1 MPKRNIYFPDELVA
15 KMSAFKDENWS
26 GVCQEAVGA
35 RVRFLELKAD
45 STTSAVDRA
54 KARLATAK
62 AAYIADARERGVRA
76 GIEWAADHATF
87 DQLRNLHAAQFGE
100 HPTIDFPVPDG
111 SDLCLLIARIL
122 AGWPS
127 DALHDA
133 LADGTQD
140 QESIDLAHDLWASLG
155 LTDDSHDLD
164 SGEFWE
170 GFVTGAISVYEQV

>member
-1 MPKRNIYFPDELVA
+1 MPKRNIYFPDDLVA

-87 DQLRNLHAAQFGE
+87 DQLRKLHSAQVGE
-100 HPTIDFPVPDG
+100 HPAIDFPVADN
-111 SDLCLLIARIL
+111 DYLTLWVARIL
-122 AGWPS
+122 AGWPA
-127 DALHDA
+127 DAIDQP
-133 LADGTQD
+133 TQD
-140 QESIDLAHDLWASLG
+140 EESIDLAHELWASLG
-155 LTDDSHDLD
+155 LTDDSPDLD